1 MKILAIIPA
10 RGGSKGI
17 PRKNVCLLA
26 GRPLIAYTI
35 EAALAAKS
43 LDRVIVSTDD
53 NEIAATATDLGAEV
67 RMRPEILA
75 RDDTPTLAVL
85 QHHVAQLVAEE
96 YRPDAVMTLQPTSP
110 LRAASHI
117 DSAAGLFA
125 SDGTADSLVSCVEVP
140 HIFHPCSVMCKGDD
154 GYLHPFLDSE
164 SSPTRRQDKEV
175 VFARN
180 GAAIYITRTERLS
193 KYIFGGRLL
202 AFLMA
207 ADESI
212 DIDSEANLAEAERL
226 LSVRR
231 GIR

>member
-26 GRPLIAYTI
+26 GRPLIAYAI
-35 EAALAAKS
+35 EAALAAES
-43 LDRVIVSTDD
+43 LDRVIVSTEDD
-53 NEIAATATDLGAEV
+53 EIAATATDLGAEV

-75 RDDTPTLAVL
+75 RDDTPTLTVL
-85 QHHVAQLVAEE
+85 QHHIAQLAAED

-117 DSAAGLFA
+117 DSAAELFA
-125 SDGTADSLVSCVEVP
+125 SDSAADSLVSCVEVP
-140 HIFHPCSVMCKGDD
+140 HIFHPCSVMHKDD
-154 GYLHPFLDSE
+154 GGYLRPFMDSK
-164 SSPTRRQDKEV
+164 SSPTRRQDKGR

-180 GAAIYITRTERLS
+180 GAAIYITRAQRLS

-202 AFLMA
+202 AFPMA
-207 ADESI
+207 ADESV
-212 DIDSEANLAEAERL
+212 DIDSEVDLVEAERL
-226 LSVRR
+226 LAIRR
-231 GIR
+231 GVR